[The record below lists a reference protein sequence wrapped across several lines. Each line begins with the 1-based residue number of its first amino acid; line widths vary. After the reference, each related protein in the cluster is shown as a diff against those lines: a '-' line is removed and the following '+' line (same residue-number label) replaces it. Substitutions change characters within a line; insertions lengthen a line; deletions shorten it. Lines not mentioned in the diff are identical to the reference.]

1 VVPLE
6 FSELMGS
13 SDAKR
18 VKQMTQAMMKMK
30 KLDLAQL
37 KAAYDA

>member
-1 VVPLE
+1 
-6 FSELMGS
+6 MAS

-18 VKQMTQAMMKMK
+18 VKQMTQAMMTMK
-30 KLDLAQL
+30 KLDLAAL